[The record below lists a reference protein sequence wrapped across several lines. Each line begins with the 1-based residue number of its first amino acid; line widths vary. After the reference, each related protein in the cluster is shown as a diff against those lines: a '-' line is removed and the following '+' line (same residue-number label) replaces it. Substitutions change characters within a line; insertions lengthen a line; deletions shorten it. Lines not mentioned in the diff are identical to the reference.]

1 MINAYFEA
9 HQAEANSVKGRA
21 YQAVNAALNNLA
33 QKFTQ
38 AHGFVAQF
46 RAQAMTGNRVQRHSV
61 AGQPLE
67 NDPAVQAF
75 STKGI
80 DGKTAA
86 LAYA

>member
-1 MINAYFEA
+1 MINDFFEA

-21 YQAVNAALNNLA
+21 YRAVNTVLNGLA

-61 AGQPLE
+61 VGQALE
-67 NDPAVQAF
+67 HDAAIQAF

-80 DGKTAA
+80 NGKTAA